1 MVYGMNKLTTS
12 TLKKNKLLNWLYK
25 QKNDVSVNDL
35 IKFIE
40 SNTQDQ
46 NTVEIKQKDKTNH

>member
-1 MVYGMNKLTTS
+1 MNKPTTS
-12 TLKKNKLLNWLYK
+12 TLKKNQLLNWLYQ

-46 NTVEIKQKDKTNH
+46 NTVKTEPQDKTNH